1 MIKLKDLV
9 TELSYAGNLGVMEL
23 VDFYKL
29 ASNSQASHLQNLINA
44 RKWNKAWALIQKVT
58 KTKLIGMEEDQYI
71 DPTKADPKV
80 ILNPDTDDS
89 FERSRKW
96 GGNIGHPWQG
106 A

>member
-44 RKWNKAWALIQKVT
+44 RKWDKAWALIQKVT

-71 DPTKADPKV
+71 DHEKTDVDA
-80 ILNPDTDDS
+80 ILNPNTDDS
-89 FERSRKW
+89 FDRSRKW
-96 GGNIGHPWQG
+96 AGSMEIT
-106 A
+106 